1 MGARIFHCSAG
12 DTIGEVMAVAKQSAY
27 FTVPELRDEH
37 QVKTIKRALGKI
49 PGVLSV
55 SANIYSNQ
63 VAVDYDG
70 SGADVR
76 KIGDRLRDLGMDA
89 RLSGSRG
96 HAM

>member
-1 MGARIFHCSAG
+1 VV
-12 DTIGEVMAVAKQSAY
+12 DVAKQTAR

-37 QVKTIKRALGKI
+37 QVKAIKRALGRI

-55 SANIYSNQ
+55 SANVQSNQ

-76 KIGDRLRDLGMDA
+76 KIGDRLQGLGMDA
-89 RLSGSRG
+89 RLSGSRD
-96 HAM
+96 HTM